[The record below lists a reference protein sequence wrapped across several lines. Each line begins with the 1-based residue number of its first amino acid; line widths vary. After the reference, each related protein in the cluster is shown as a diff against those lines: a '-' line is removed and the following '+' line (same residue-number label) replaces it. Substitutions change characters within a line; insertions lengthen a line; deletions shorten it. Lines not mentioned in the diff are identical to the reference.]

1 MHSAH
6 TQRHSSGT
14 VLGFPLEGFSLFQ
27 SLLLSFAAAFFVFF
41 LSTMLAIF
49 ALLAWNIGGRH
60 TVNYAD
66 SYLFVGFPAGAVT
79 LLIALPLF
87 ATLWIRAK
95 LRQ

>member
-6 TQRHSSGT
+6 TQRHPSGT

-66 SYLFVGFPAGAVT
+66 SYLFVGFPAGVVT

>member
-6 TQRHSSGT
+6 TQRHPGGT
-14 VLGFPLEGFSLFQ
+14 FLGFPLEGFSLFQ
-27 SLLLSFAAAFFVFF
+27 SLLLSFASAFFTFF
-41 LSTMLAIF
+41 LTTMLAIF
-49 ALLAWNIGGRH
+49 TLLGWNLIGHH

-66 SYLFVGFPAGAVT
+66 SYLYVGLPAGLVV

-95 LRQ
+95 ARG